1 MARVVR
7 SVPMR
12 RFALLFSLLTAL
24 PVAAEVVRLEIRE
37 TIPFAGG
44 REFGAAGA
52 YERISGRL
60 WVALDPEASAN
71 ARVHDLR
78 LAPRNAAGRV
88 EGWTDFCLLK
98 PVQPGKGNGRLLYDV
113 ANRGNKLALWT
124 FNGGERSNDPRSE
137 AHVGNGF
144 LMRAGWSLLWTGW
157 NGEVQDD
164 GSNRLLA
171 GLPPAGQGITGPA
184 HLEISTTENVFSRAF
199 SWSPWGVSAAFPA
212 ADLDTRK
219 ARLTMRPDRF
229 SPVVELSPDAWAF
242 ARWEEGRAVPDAT
255 HVHVR
260 EGFKPGWLYDL
271 VYTASKPRVNGFGL
285 AALRDAVAFFR
296 HAERDTQGA
305 ANPLHGA
312 LRQAVIFGISQ
323 SGRLG
328 HHFLYEGFNT
338 DEAGRQVFEGALLH
352 VAGAGRGAF
361 NHRFRMTT
369 DYGTQH
375 EGHLSGSE
383 LFPFAPLPVTDEAT
397 GRNGDSLARARAA
410 GHLPKVIFTQ
420 SATEYWSRAASL
432 LHTDPQGRRDLELP
446 PEVRI
451 YHIAGAQ
458 HLGGG
463 ETTRGICQQPRNPLD
478 DRGPVLRALLVALE
492 RWLAEGREP
501 PPSRHPRLAD
511 GTLVPRATVLAAFPK
526 IPGLNLP
533 AHHYQP
539 PRLDFGPRF
548 DREGIADL
556 VPPVAGEP
564 YRTLLPAVDADG
576 NETSGIVLPE
586 VAVPLGTYTG
596 WNLRAPEFGAPTM
609 LSPLD
614 GMFLPFARTAAERAG
629 DPRASVH
636 ERYPTRADYLDQL
649 TRVALDLQREGFLLA
664 EDVVAILERAA
675 ARDLW

>member
-1 MARVVR
+1 MKRWVR
-7 SVPMR
+7 SVPMLR
-12 RFALLFSLLTAL
+12 TFLSCLLIAL
-24 PVAAEVVRLEIRE
+24 PAAAEVVRIEIRE

-60 WVALDPEASAN
+60 WVALDPEAPAN

-124 FNGGERSNDPRSE
+124 FNGGERSNDPHND
-137 AHVGNGF
+137 AHAGNGF

-157 NGEVQDD
+157 NGEVQED
-164 GSNRLLA
+164 GNLRML
-171 GLPPAGQGITGPA
+171 GGVPPAGQGITGPA
-184 HLEISTTENVFSRAF
+184 HLEISTTEKVFSRTF
-199 SWSPWGVSAAFPA
+199 SWSPWGISAAFPA
-212 ADLDTRK
+212 ADLDNRK
-219 ARLTMRPDRF
+219 ARLTMRPNRF
-229 SPVVELSPDAWAF
+229 SPAVELPSDAWAF
-242 ARWEEGRAVPDAT
+242 ARWENGKVVPDAT
-255 HVHVR
+255 HVYVR
-260 EGFKPGWLYDL
+260 DGFKPGWLYDL
-271 VYTASKPRVNGFGL
+271 VYTASQPRVNGFGL

-296 HAERDTQGA
+296 HAERDTVG
-305 ANPLHGA
+305 NPNPMRDA

-338 DEAGRQVFEGALLH
+338 DETGRQVFEGALLH
-352 VAGAGRGAF
+352 VAGAGRGSF

-369 DYGTQH
+369 DYATQH

-383 LFPFAPLPVTDEAT
+383 LFPFAPTEVTDPET
-397 GRNGDSLARARAA
+397 GRSGDSMARLRAA
-410 GHLPKVIFTQ
+410 GHVPKIIFTQ
-420 SATEYWSRAASL
+420 SSTEYWNRAASL
-432 LHTDPQGRRDLELP
+432 LHTDPEGKSDLKLP

-451 YHIAGAQ
+451 YLVAGSQ

-463 ETTRGICQQPRNPLD
+463 EPTPGICQQPRNPLD

-492 RWLAEGREP
+492 RWLAEGQEP
-501 PPSRHPRLAD
+501 PPSRYPRLAD
-511 GTLVPRATVLAAFPK
+511 GTLVTREAVVAAFPK
-526 IPGLNLP
+526 VPGLNLP
-533 AHHYQP
+533 GHHYEP
-539 PRLDFGPRF
+539 ARLDFGPRF

-556 VPPVAGEP
+556 VPPTMGKR
-564 YRTLLPAVDADG
+564 YRTLLPAVNADG

-586 VAVPLGTYTG
+586 VAVPLGTYAG
-596 WNLRAPEFGAPTM
+596 WNLRAPEFGAPDM
-609 LSPLD
+609 LSPFD
-614 GMFLPFARTAAERAG
+614 GMFLPFAKTAAERAG
-629 DPRASVH
+629 DPRPSVR
-636 ERYPTRADYLDQL
+636 ERYPTRADYLDRITRAALQL
-649 TRVALDLQREGFLLA
+649 QSEGFLLA
-664 EDVVAILERAA
+664 EDVVAIIERAA